1 MSSSSFWSDACAS
14 AQGKPVQTQL
24 DATYASCGTTVR
36 RQSDSSLSALLL
48 LLLLLLLMVVVVV
61 VALMMLL
68 QHCISHVGLQRAV

>member
-14 AQGKPVQTQL
+14 AQSKPVQTQL

-36 RQSDSSLSALLL
+36 RQSDSGLSALLL
-48 LLLLLLLMVVVVV
+48 LLLLLMVVVVVV